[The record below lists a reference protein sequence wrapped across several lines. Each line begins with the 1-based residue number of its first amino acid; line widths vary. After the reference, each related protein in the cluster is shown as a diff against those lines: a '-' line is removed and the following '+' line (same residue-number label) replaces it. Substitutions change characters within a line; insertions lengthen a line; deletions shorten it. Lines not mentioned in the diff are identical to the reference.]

1 MLKKAIHFLI
11 REPDEIG
18 FDNYLILGLSL
29 LSAILGLL
37 GVIINL
43 TLRLSWFT
51 TLTTV
56 VVTLVFTII
65 YLLCRIRQ
73 KFTISKYIMIILSL
87 AILNVQ
93 WFINYGST
101 GPIIYLFVII
111 ESFIILLFE
120 KREKFIF
127 TLVVIVNIS
136 ILFFIEYRHPALIG
150 HYSENSARL
159 WDLYFG
165 ALIYLSLTILLLQ
178 VAMSFYFRQNE
189 KVKLADKL
197 KSAFLANMSHEIRTP
212 MNGILGFAG
221 LLKRPNLTGELQKEY
236 ISIIEKSGIRMLNI
250 LNDIIDI
257 SKIESGLMTVSIT
270 ETNINEQIGYIGAF
284 FQPEAEEKGI
294 NFSYKCL
301 LQAEETIILTDR
313 EKIYAILMN
322 LVKNAIKY
330 TDEGSVELGY
340 EKKGGHLEFYIQ
352 DTGIGIPKD
361 KINTIFDRFVQVDLV
376 DKMLRQ
382 GAGLGLSI
390 SKAYIDILGGHIR
403 VESEEGQGSTFYF
416 TIPYTFVPK
425 SENAQNN

>member
-1 MLKKAIHFLI
+1 MLKKAIYFLI

-29 LSAILGLL
+29 LGTFVGLL
-37 GVIINL
+37 GTIINI

-56 VVTLVFTII
+56 AVTLIFSTI
-65 YLLCRIRQ
+65 YMFCRIRQ

-101 GPIIYLFVII
+101 GPIMYLYVII
-111 ESFIILLFE
+111 ETFIILLFE

-127 TLVVIVNIS
+127 TLVVIINIS
-136 ILFFIEYRHPALIG
+136 VLFFIEYRNPSLIG
-150 HYSENSARL
+150 HYSQNSARL

-165 ALIYLSLTILLLQ
+165 ALIYLFITIILLQ

-257 SKIESGLMTVSIT
+257 SKIESGLMTVNIL

-284 FQPEAEEKGI
+284 FLPEAEEKGI
-294 NFSYKCL
+294 NFSFKCSL
-301 LQAEETIILTDR
+301 PAGESIILTDR
-313 EKIYAILMN
+313 EKICAILTN

-330 TDEGSVELGY
+330 TNEGSVELGY
-340 EKKGGHLEFYIQ
+340 AKKDGGLEFYVK

-361 KINTIFDRFVQVDLV
+361 KIDMIFNRFVQVDVV
-376 DKMLRQ
+376 DKMVRQ

-390 SKAYIDILGGHIR
+390 SKAYIEILGGSIR
-403 VESEEGQGSTFYF
+403 VDSEEGKGSTFYF
-416 TIPYTFVPK
+416 TIPYTTLD
-425 SENAQNN
+425 